1 MGSNAPEVLGLSSG
15 QAKERLLRYG
25 YNTVEGRKRLS
36 DLEILLNQ
44 FKNPYY
50 LLLLFTAILS
60 AFLGEKTD
68 AVVIVSIILL
78 GSLLDFWQERG
89 AYRTVEK
96 LLTVVK
102 TRATVIRDGEEK
114 DVPLEEVVPEDAVVL
129 RAGDMV
135 PADGVVLQAKD
146 LFVNEALMTGEAYPV
161 EKTTG
166 STLYMG
172 THVVSGF
179 GIMKVLK
186 TGRNTEYGK
195 VVEKLRLGKGET
207 DFERGLR
214 RFGYTLLEVATLL
227 ILLVFAIN
235 AYYNRGV
242 INSLLFALSLG
253 IGITPALLPAVVSIG
268 LSYGA
273 RYMARKNAIVK
284 RLASI
289 ENFGSMTV
297 LCCDKT
303 GTLTEGSM
311 EVYTVKNIL
320 DEDDERIALLSY
332 VNSCF
337 QTGYKNPVDEAIKKS
352 FGTLDISQF
361 QKLDELPYD
370 FNRKRLSVLVK
381 KGEESLLITKGAYS
395 HVLEVCKYAQVKEK
409 VIEIKEVLGKIEEV
423 YARYSGQGFKLIAV
437 AYRLFGGESLNY
449 EDEKDEVF
457 LGFLILHDPLRK
469 DAKELVEKLLSLG
482 IELRII
488 TGDNKLVAKYVAER
502 IGLKGEIMS
511 GGDFEKLSEEALV
524 RRVRDT
530 SVFAELTP
538 LQKDRV
544 VTALR
549 KAGYVVGYMGDG
561 INDVAAMR
569 SADVAISVE
578 NAVDVAKETA
588 DIVLLK
594 SDLNTVIDA
603 VLEGRRI
610 FINTM
615 KYLFM
620 QTSSNF
626 GNVFS
631 MAGAS
636 LLIPF
641 LPMLPKQVLTANLLT
656 DSAVMSIPT
665 DRVDDDWTKSPK
677 RWNIEFIRRFMLFF
691 GPLSSIFDYITFIF
705 LLYVLRVNQETFRS
719 AWFLEGLFTQ
729 ILVLL
734 LLRTQRIFIKSRPS
748 PLLMLTVLTVGIV
761 GLILPFTPLGSMLEL
776 RPLPTP
782 LYAFVLW
789 ITLLYF
795 ISVEAVKKFFYRKYN
810 F

>member
-195 VVEKLRLGKGET
+195 VVEKLKLGKGET

-235 AYYNRGV
+235 AYYGRGV

-409 VIEIKEVLGKIEEV
+409 VVEIKEVLGKIEEV

-789 ITLLYF
+789 ITLLYL

>member
-195 VVEKLRLGKGET
+195 VVEKLKLGKGET

-235 AYYNRGV
+235 AYYGRGV

-409 VIEIKEVLGKIEEV
+409 VVEIKEVLGKIEEV

-776 RPLPTP
+776 RPLSTP

-789 ITLLYF
+789 ITLLYL

>member
-96 LLTVVK
+96 LLSVVK

-186 TGRNTEYGK
+186 TGGSTEYGK
-195 VVEKLRLGKGET
+195 VVEKLKLGKGET

-235 AYYNRGV
+235 AYYGRGV

-289 ENFGSMTV
+289 ENFGSMIV

-409 VIEIKEVLGKIEEV
+409 VVEIKEVLGKIEEV

-538 LQKDRV
+538 LQKERV

-776 RPLPTP
+776 RPLSTP

-789 ITLLYF
+789 ITLLYL

>member
-195 VVEKLRLGKGET
+195 VVEKLKLGKGET

-235 AYYNRGV
+235 AYYGRGV

-409 VIEIKEVLGKIEEV
+409 VVEIKEVLGKIEEV

-748 PLLMLTVLTVGIV
+748 PLLMLTVLTAGIV
-761 GLILPFTPLGSMLEL
+761 GLILPFTALGSMLEL

-789 ITLLYF
+789 ITLLYL

>member
-186 TGRNTEYGK
+186 TGGSTEYGK
-195 VVEKLRLGKGET
+195 VVEKLKLGKGET

-235 AYYNRGV
+235 AYYGRGV

-409 VIEIKEVLGKIEEV
+409 VVEIKEVLGKIEEV

-538 LQKDRV
+538 LQKERV

-776 RPLPTP
+776 RPLSTP

-789 ITLLYF
+789 ITLLYL

>member
-1 MGSNAPEVLGLSSG
+1 MGSGAPEVLGLSSD

-68 AVVIVSIILL
+68 AFVIVSIILL

-96 LLTVVK
+96 LLSVVK

-186 TGRNTEYGK
+186 TGRSTEYGK
-195 VVEKLRLGKGET
+195 VVEKLKLGKGET

-235 AYYNRGV
+235 AYYGRGV

-381 KGEESLLITKGAYS
+381 KGEERLLITKGAYS

-409 VIEIKEVLGKIEEV
+409 VVEIKEVLGKIEEV

-665 DRVDDDWTKSPK
+665 DRVDDDWIKSPK

-734 LLRTQRIFIKSRPS
+734 LLRTQRIFIKSKPS

-789 ITLLYF
+789 ITLLYL

>member
-1 MGSNAPEVLGLSSG
+1 MGSGAPEVLGLSSG

-68 AVVIVSIILL
+68 AFVIVSIILL

-96 LLTVVK
+96 LLSVVK

-186 TGRNTEYGK
+186 TGRSTEYGK
-195 VVEKLRLGKGET
+195 VVEKLKLGKGET

-235 AYYNRGV
+235 AYYGRGV

-409 VIEIKEVLGKIEEV
+409 VVEIKEVLGKIEEV

-789 ITLLYF
+789 ITLLYL

>member
-96 LLTVVK
+96 LLSVVK

-186 TGRNTEYGK
+186 TGGSTEYGK
-195 VVEKLRLGKGET
+195 VVEKLKLGKGET

-235 AYYNRGV
+235 AYYGRGV

-289 ENFGSMTV
+289 ENFGSMIV

-409 VIEIKEVLGKIEEV
+409 VVEIKEVLGKIEEV

-524 RRVRDT
+524 RRVKDT
-530 SVFAELTP
+530 FVFAELTP
-538 LQKDRV
+538 LQKERV

-656 DSAVMSIPT
+656 DGAVMSIPT

-719 AWFLEGLFTQ
+719 AWFLEGLLTQ

-734 LLRTQRIFIKSRPS
+734 LLRTQRIFIKSKPS
-748 PLLMLTVLTVGIV
+748 PLLMLTVLTAGIV
-761 GLILPFTPLGSMLEL
+761 GLILPFTALGSMLEL

-789 ITLLYF
+789 ITLLYL